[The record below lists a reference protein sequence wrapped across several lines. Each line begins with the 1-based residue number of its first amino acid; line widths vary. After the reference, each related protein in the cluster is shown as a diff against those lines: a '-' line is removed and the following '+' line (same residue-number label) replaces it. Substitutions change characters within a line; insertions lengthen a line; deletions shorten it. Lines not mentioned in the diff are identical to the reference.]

1 MVRALCCLAAAI
13 LVVGAFAGRALLG
26 QQRRPAEAAAMA
38 AKGGRA
44 ESGAAANFAADGS
57 FTGSSLTGWHP
68 IGDATWRA
76 ENGEIVATPKSG
88 GWLML
93 DRAYE
98 DVAVVASFR
107 CAAGCSAGVLL
118 RAEHTADGGTK
129 GIFVSLSEKDLGS
142 YRVTLDAQG
151 KETSR
156 ERLRGPGGGQLRVAP
171 PPPEGA
177 PAAGRSGPPA
187 GGPPPGPPPMPGGI
201 ASPIPRP
208 DTTLHVGDWNSIEV
222 VLDANIV
229 RAFLNDNTGI
239 RDAVADPDYGAFGPL
254 ALYAGGSGEVR
265 FRKVAFKDLN
275 ARVALPEKVSDR
287 FRIQRVNEFYYSWGP
302 AIADFNHDG
311 TLDIASGPFYY
322 LGPSYTEARQIYVGG
337 TIDPGTQYF
346 NGLQYAYD
354 FTGDGWPDVLNSIF
368 QRPAVLYVNPKGA
381 SRRWESY
388 TVTDTMSCEFML
400 LKDVDGDGKP
410 EFIFKDSDNTFVFA
424 KPDPANP
431 TGMWIKHPISERGP
445 WANHGMGTGDIN
457 GDGRVDFLNA
467 YGWWEQ
473 PDARSTNGDQKSWT
487 YHPVA
492 FGRWSRSAPGGAEIA
507 VYDVNG
513 DGLNDV
519 VTSLQ
524 AHGWGLSWF
533 EQKKGADG
541 ARSFVEHPIM
551 GNFSTENAGGVTFS
565 ELHGATFADMDGD
578 GVPDF
583 ITGKRFWSH
592 LDTFIDP
599 DPHGPPVLYVYRT
612 VRNPKAPGGAEFV
625 PELVH
630 NRSGVG
636 SHIAVVDLNND
647 KAPEIITGTK
657 RGTFVFWN
665 DWKTRT
671 R

>member
-1 MVRALCCLAAAI
+1 MRGLCCCAAAI
-13 LVVGAFAGRALLG
+13 LVFGSFAHRDLLG
-26 QQRRPAEAAAMA
+26 QQRRA
-38 AKGGRA
+38 G
-44 ESGAAANFAADGS
+44 SGAPANFAADGT
-57 FTGSSLTGWHP
+57 FAGSSLTGWRA

-76 ENGEIVATPKSG
+76 EDGEIVATPKSG

-93 DRAYE
+93 DRPYE

-107 CAAGCSAGVLL
+107 CAAGCSTGVLL
-118 RAEHTADGGTK
+118 RAEQTADGGTK
-129 GIFVSLSEKDLGS
+129 GIFVSLSEQDLGS
-142 YRVTLDAQG
+142 YRITLDSRG
-151 KETSR
+151 NETSR
-156 ERLRGPGGGQLRVAP
+156 ERLRSPGPGQLRVAP
-171 PPPEGA
+171 PVADGA
-177 PAAGRSGPPA
+177 PAAAAAGRGGARA
-187 GGPPPGPPPMPGGI
+187 GGPAGPPPMPGGI

-208 DTTLHVGDWNSIEV
+208 DTALRTGDWNTIEV
-222 VLDANIV
+222 LLDANIV
-229 RAFLNDNTGI
+229 RAFLNETAGI
-239 RDAVADPDYGAFGPL
+239 RDGVADPAYGAFGPF

-265 FRKVAFKDLN
+265 FRKIAFKDLH

-287 FRIQRVNEFYYSWGP
+287 FRIQRLNEFYYSWGP
-302 AIADFNHDG
+302 AVADFNRDG
-311 TLDIASGPFYY
+311 SLDIVSGPYYY
-322 LGPSYTEARQIYVGG
+322 LGPSYSEARQIYIGG
-337 TIDPGTQYF
+337 TIDPGSQYF

-368 QRPAVLYVNPKGA
+368 QRAAVLYVNPQGA

-388 TVTDTMSCEFML
+388 TVTDTMTCEFML
-400 LKDVDGDGKP
+400 LKDIDGDGRA
-410 EFIFKDSDNTFVFA
+410 EFIFKDSESKFVFA

-431 TGMWIKHPISERGP
+431 TSMWLKYPISERGP

-473 PDARSTNGDQKSWT
+473 PDDGGSWS

-492 FGRWSRSAPGGAEIA
+492 FGRWSRSSPGGAEMA

-519 VTSLQ
+519 VASLQ

-533 EQKKGADG
+533 EQKKSPDG
-541 ARSFVEHPIM
+541 VRSFLERQIM
-551 GNFSTENAGGVTFS
+551 GDFSTENAGGVTFS
-565 ELHGATFADMDGD
+565 QLHGATYADIDGD
-578 GVPDF
+578 GLQDF

-599 DPHGPPVLYVYRT
+599 DPHGAPVLYVYRT
-612 VRNPKAPGGAEFV
+612 VRNAKAPGGAEFV

-636 SHIAVVDLNND
+636 SHVAVVDLNND

-665 DWKTRT
+665 NWKARN

>member
-1 MVRALCCLAAAI
+1 LVRGLCCLAAAI
-13 LVVGAFAGRALLG
+13 LVFSSFAQPSLVGESEGLQPRDAV
-26 QQRRPAEAAAMA
+26 AAA
-38 AKGGRA
+38 K
-44 ESGAAANFAADGS
+44 NFIPDSTFA
-57 FTGSSLTGWHP
+57 GSSLTGWRP

-76 ENGEIVATPKSG
+76 ENGEIIATPRTG

-93 DRAYE
+93 DRPYE

-118 RAEHTADGGTK
+118 RAESTADGGTK
-129 GIFVSLSEKDLGS
+129 GILVGLSDKELAS
-142 YRVTLDAQG
+142 YRVTLDASG
-151 KETSR
+151 KETAR
-156 ERLRGPGGGQLRVAP
+156 ERLRAPGGGQLRVAP
-171 PPPEGA
+171 PPPQTAAA
-177 PAAGRSGPPA
+177 PATPPPGTPPPGA
-187 GGPPPGPPPMPGGI
+187 PPGPPPMPGGI

-208 DTTLHVGDWNSIEV
+208 DNTLRVGDWNTIEV

-229 RAFLNDNTGI
+229 RAFINDNTGI
-239 RDAVADPDYGAFGPL
+239 RDGVADPAFGAFGPI
-254 ALYAGGSGEVR
+254 ALYAAGSGEVR
-265 FRKVAFKDLN
+265 FRNVAYKDLN
-275 ARVALPEKVSDR
+275 SRVPEAEKVSDR
-287 FRIQRVNEFYYSWGP
+287 VRIQRVNEFYYSWGP
-302 AIADFNHDG
+302 AIADFNRDG
-311 TLDIASGPFYY
+311 TLDIASGPYYY
-322 LGPSYTEARQIYVGG
+322 LGPNYVEARQIYVGG

-381 SRRWESY
+381 SRRWQSY
-388 TVTDTMSCEFML
+388 EVTDTMSCEFML

-410 EFIFKDSDNTFVFA
+410 EFIFKDSESKFVFA

-431 TGMWIKHPISERGP
+431 TGQWIKHAISERGP

-457 GDGRVDFLNA
+457 GDGRVDFVNA
-467 YGWWEQ
+467 FGWWEQ
-473 PDARSTNGDQKSWT
+473 PAAPGTWS
-487 YHPVA
+487 YHPAA
-492 FGRWSRSAPGGAEIA
+492 FGRWSRSSPGGAEIA

-519 VTSLQ
+519 VTTLQ

-533 EQKKGADG
+533 EQKKGTDG
-541 ARSFVEHPIM
+541 ARTFVEHPIM
-551 GNFSTENAGGVTFS
+551 GDFSTKNAGGVTFS
-565 ELHGATFADMDGD
+565 QLHGATYADVDGD
-578 GVPDF
+578 GLQDF

-599 DPHGPPVLYVYRT
+599 DPHGAPVLYVYRT

-625 PELVH
+625 PELIH

-636 SHIAVVDLNND
+636 SHLAVVDLNND

-665 DWKTRT
+665 AWKARNK
-671 R
+671 